1 VDKPGKRK
9 NFVYIHLAL
18 FNPWTVSAI
27 PTLVV
32 KNSTITDS
40 MVSNGGFESC
50 PQFIKLIGNQLQ
62 NVTLNATAHYNGMGM
77 ADCRGGNISI
87 YWRGY
92 NRAYFDINDT
102 RLTNVFVK
110 YLPYYG
116 QQTFF
121 TIRQSV
127 LLNATILLVGLPSD
141 SIVNDVNII
150 SSKITVPQAIQMQT
164 GSIQNSTITIFGN
177 GSNTT
182 GVLAGSIFIV
192 NSSIFNFNVG
202 LSIFTYTNP
211 MGSISNSNFYKNS
224 LYNIMNLG
232 NSNVNAT
239 GNWWGTKI
247 NIGDTL
253 YDYWKNINYGEI
265 FYNNFALNLIEE
277 H

>member
-1 VDKPGKRK
+1 VYKLAKRK
-9 NFVYIHLAL
+9 NFVSIHLAL
-18 FNPWTVSAI
+18 FNPWIVSAI

-40 MVSNGGFESC
+40 MVSNGGFNSR

-62 NVTLNATAHYNGMGM
+62 NVTLNATAHYNGMGI
-77 ADCRGGNISI
+77 ADCQGGNISI

-92 NRAYFDINDT
+92 NRVYFDINGT

-141 SIVNDVNII
+141 SIVNEVNII
-150 SSKITVPQAIQMQT
+150 SSKITVPQAIEMQT
-164 GSIQNSTITIFGN
+164 GSIQNSTITIFGTS
-177 GSNTT
+177 SNTT
-182 GVLAGSIFIV
+182 GVLAGSISIV

-202 LSIFTYTNP
+202 LSIFTYINP

-239 GNWWGTKI
+239 GNWWGTKT
-247 NIGDTL
+247 NVGDTL